1 MFHSLCITLDMLF
14 LMSENVM
21 IVTVSVVTCEDCQH
35 FEAEAIKYL
44 KQYGYLPTSSDGY
57 DYENDHVPDLNEAIM
72 KFQTFYG
79 LKRTGQ
85 LNTETVKSMRTQRCG
100 FKDIQESSALNF
112 KTASKWRKT
121 LITYHIL
128 PAFYPKRVSKTNVDE
143 ETRKAFKI
151 WEGVTGLSFQRL
163 DSRRADIQIKFI
175 RTIDGPWGTLARA
188 FHPPIGDAEFDDT
201 EAWSV
206 TLGVGTDLFAVL
218 VHEFGH
224 SLGLSHSSVRGAIM
238 FADYTGW
245 RVNISTLI

>member
-1 MFHSLCITLDMLF
+1 MLF

-57 DYENDHVPDLNEAIM
+57 DYENDHVPDLQEAIM

-85 LNTETVKSMRTQRCG
+85 LNTETVKLMKAPRCG
-100 FKDIQESSALNF
+100 FKDIQKDIQNSSALNF
-112 KTASKWRKT
+112 VARSKWQKS

-128 PAFYPKRVSKTNVDE
+128 PAFYPKRTVSKTIVDQ
-143 ETRKAFKI
+143 ETRRAFKM
-151 WEGVTGLSFQRL
+151 WEDVSGLSFKRL
-163 DSRRADIQIKFI
+163 DSRPADIEIKWS
-175 RTIDGPWGTLARA
+175 RTIDGPWGILAQAYFPRDG
-188 FHPPIGDAEFDDT
+188 GDAEFDDT

-206 TLGVGTDLFAVL
+206 TVGVGTDLLDTL

-224 SLGLSHSSVRGAIM
+224 SLGLDHSTVFGAVM
-238 FADYTGW
+238 YGPYLGW
-245 RVNISTLI
+245 RVNISIDYQV